1 MRRITQALVALT
13 LVGCGSDTAPAA
25 PAAEVVDSAGVTIV
39 TSLPGDA
46 VYAELAAESSL
57 SIGALE
63 GAEELLFDGIVSVVR
78 DGEGNLVVADNGA
91 GEIRVFDA
99 EGGHLR
105 SFGGRGEGPEEF
117 QALVGAWPL
126 PDGGIVAADR
136 RLQRI
141 SRFDSQGALLG
152 TATLSGVGA
161 MAMLTPVGLAG
172 SGTFLSRVRPFTM
185 PSMDR
190 ESTTR
195 SLEEAFEGDSAP
207 PEYFLR
213 FSLDGM
219 PVDTLAQHAGVMM
232 SASASGSGAEMSLQ
246 LLRIPFSPEPA
257 ASGSLHGVAI
267 TGGTEYEVGVFDDTG
282 ALNRIVR
289 LAEAPTARTDE
300 HLEAYVRG
308 SGNPFAQD
316 EASIRQMVANYQE
329 MPLPESLPA
338 YTDLRVADSGEVWA
352 RRHSLRGASTIRW
365 DVFGADGHY
374 LGRVEVPSSFLIEE
388 VDRGQVIGVSRD
400 EFGVERVEVR
410 QLILSGR

>member
-1 MRRITQALVALT
+1 MRRITEALVALT
-13 LVGCGSDTAPAA
+13 LFGCGSETPPAT

-46 VYAELAAESSL
+46 VYAELAAEPSL

-63 GAEELLFDGIVSVVR
+63 GAEELLFDGVVSVVR
-78 DGEGNLVVADNGA
+78 DGEGNLIVADNGA

-99 EGGHLR
+99 AGGHLR

-126 PDGGIVAADR
+126 PDGSIVAADR

-141 SRFDSQGALLG
+141 SRFDSRGALLG
-152 TATLSGVGA
+152 TATLSDVGA

-172 SGTFLSRVRPFTM
+172 SETFLSRVRPFTM
-185 PSMDR
+185 PSMTDAM
-190 ESTTR
+190 R

-219 PVDTLAQHAGVMM
+219 PVDTLAQHPGVMM
-232 SASASGSGAEMSLQ
+232 SARASGSGAEMSLE
-246 LLRIPFSPEPA
+246 LLRIPFSPEPV
-257 ASGSLHGVAI
+257 ASGSLNGVAI
-267 TGGTEYEVGVFDDTG
+267 TGGTEYEVSVFDDTG

-308 SGNPFAQD
+308 SGNLFAQD

-338 YTDLRVADSGEVWA
+338 YTDLRIADSGEVWA
-352 RRHSLRGASTIRW
+352 RRHSMRGASTIRW
-365 DVFGADGHY
+365 DVFDADGHY
-374 LGRVEVPSSFLIEE
+374 LGLVEVPSSFLIEE
-388 VDRGQVIGVSRD
+388 VNRGQVIGVSRD

-410 QLILSGR
+410 ELTLSGR